1 MCVLRAPFTS
11 ALRSGL
17 GDSKQVGG
25 LPGFAQSITVQWS
38 LGGVQAGV
46 GFLGLTEDS
55 PCPSSRSDITFSVR
69 VGSPWIDQVT
79 KTTIDTLVEEVI
91 VHSRYRAHRYWSWI
105 GRANDIALLNLERP
119 LQYSKYVWPICLPGL
134 DYSLKDYSLC
144 TVTGWGAPRVDG
156 ESAPAYSQQGGMCG
170 REPGCRPGSTM
181 DRNF

>member
-1 MCVLRAPFTS
+1 MCAQGPIHIRPEEWAWGLEAGGWLAWICSEYNS
-11 ALRSGL
+11 AVEFR
-17 GDSKQVGG
+17 
-25 LPGFAQSITVQWS
+25 
-38 LGGVQAGV
+38 GVQAGV
-46 GFLGLTEDS
+46 GFLGLMEDS

-79 KTTIDTLVEEVI
+79 KTTIDTLAEEVI

-144 TVTGWGAPRVDG
+144 TVTGWGAPRADG
-156 ESAPAYSQQGGMCG
+156 ESAPSYSQQGGMCG